1 MGDNEQSSQGSVM
14 TKQIQKQTGKNKPEQ
29 KDVNERQLRDRE
41 ERFCQEIVLGKTH
54 YEAYLNAGYKANNKV
69 TASNLASRLLKNDR
83 IQTRLAVLRA
93 EAAERYKVTP
103 DNIFMRT
110 GAILNADMSN
120 YMTWGPNGVTLKPSS
135 ELTPEQSAA
144 VEEIRDCHQGW
155 RHRQDQAAL
164 QDEGHRAGSQDPQN
178 GQRQTGAVGG
188 SDSENHLRRAKE
200 ETKWGLRSG
209 STFLSHIHSS
219 SEPICLGGQ
228 LPHKGTDHHPP
239 PEPHP

>member
-144 VEEIRDCHQGW
+144 VEEITETVTKDGGTVKIKLHSKTK
-155 RHRQDQAAL
+155 AIEL
-164 QDEGHRAGSQDPQN
+164 
-178 GQRQTGAVGG
+178 GAKILKMV
-188 SDSENHLRRAKE
+188 SDK
-200 ETKWGLRSG
+200 
-209 STFLSHIHSS
+209 
-219 SEPICLGGQ
+219 
-228 LPHKGTDHHPP
+228 
-239 PEPHP
+239 PEPLGEVTLKIIYDEPKRKPNGD

>member
-144 VEEIRDCHQGW
+144 VEEVTETVTKDGGTVKIKLHSKTKAIELGAKILKMVSDKP
-155 RHRQDQAAL
+155 
-164 QDEGHRAGSQDPQN
+164 DPLGEVFLRVIYDKPKKPN
-178 GQRQTGAVGG
+178 G
-188 SDSENHLRRAKE
+188 D
-200 ETKWGLRSG
+200 
-209 STFLSHIHSS
+209 
-219 SEPICLGGQ
+219 
-228 LPHKGTDHHPP
+228 
-239 PEPHP
+239 

>member
-1 MGDNEQSSQGSVM
+1 M

-110 GAILNADMSN
+110 GAILNSDMGN

-144 VEEIRDCHQGW
+144 VEEITETVTKDGGTVKIKLHSKTK
-155 RHRQDQAAL
+155 AIEL
-164 QDEGHRAGSQDPQN
+164 
-178 GQRQTGAVGG
+178 GAKILKMV
-188 SDSENHLRRAKE
+188 SDK
-200 ETKWGLRSG
+200 
-209 STFLSHIHSS
+209 
-219 SEPICLGGQ
+219 
-228 LPHKGTDHHPP
+228 
-239 PEPHP
+239 PEPLGEVTLKIIYDEPKRKPNGD

>member
-1 MGDNEQSSQGSVM
+1 M

-144 VEEIRDCHQGW
+144 VEEITETVTKDGGTVKIKLHSKTK
-155 RHRQDQAAL
+155 AIEL
-164 QDEGHRAGSQDPQN
+164 
-178 GQRQTGAVGG
+178 GAKILKMV
-188 SDSENHLRRAKE
+188 SDK
-200 ETKWGLRSG
+200 
-209 STFLSHIHSS
+209 
-219 SEPICLGGQ
+219 
-228 LPHKGTDHHPP
+228 
-239 PEPHP
+239 PEPLGEVTLKIIYDEPKRKPNGD

>member
-110 GAILNADMSN
+110 GAILNAYMSN

-144 VEEIRDCHQGW
+144 VEEITETVTKDGGTVKIKLHSKTK
-155 RHRQDQAAL
+155 AIEL
-164 QDEGHRAGSQDPQN
+164 
-178 GQRQTGAVGG
+178 GAKILKMV
-188 SDSENHLRRAKE
+188 SDK
-200 ETKWGLRSG
+200 
-209 STFLSHIHSS
+209 
-219 SEPICLGGQ
+219 
-228 LPHKGTDHHPP
+228 
-239 PEPHP
+239 PEPLGEVTLKIIYDEPKRKPNGD

>member
-83 IQTRLAVLRA
+83 IQARLAVLRA

-110 GAILNADMSN
+110 GSILNADMRN

-144 VEEIRDCHQGW
+144 VEEITETVTKDGGTVKIKLHSKTK
-155 RHRQDQAAL
+155 AIEL
-164 QDEGHRAGSQDPQN
+164 
-178 GQRQTGAVGG
+178 GAKILKMV
-188 SDSENHLRRAKE
+188 SDK
-200 ETKWGLRSG
+200 
-209 STFLSHIHSS
+209 
-219 SEPICLGGQ
+219 
-228 LPHKGTDHHPP
+228 
-239 PEPHP
+239 PEPLGEVTLKIIYDEPKRKPNGD

>member
-144 VEEIRDCHQGW
+144 VEEVTETVTKGGGTVKIKLHSKMKAIELGAKILKMVSDKP
-155 RHRQDQAAL
+155 
-164 QDEGHRAGSQDPQN
+164 DPLGEVTLKIIYDKPKRKPN
-178 GQRQTGAVGG
+178 G
-188 SDSENHLRRAKE
+188 D
-200 ETKWGLRSG
+200 
-209 STFLSHIHSS
+209 
-219 SEPICLGGQ
+219 
-228 LPHKGTDHHPP
+228 
-239 PEPHP
+239 

>member
-1 MGDNEQSSQGSVM
+1 MEDNGQSSQCRVM
-14 TKQIQKQTGKNKPEQ
+14 TKQSKKKTKQNFPEQ

-144 VEEIRDCHQGW
+144 VEEITETVTKDGGTVKIKLHSKTK
-155 RHRQDQAAL
+155 AIEL
-164 QDEGHRAGSQDPQN
+164 
-178 GQRQTGAVGG
+178 GAKILKMV
-188 SDSENHLRRAKE
+188 SDK
-200 ETKWGLRSG
+200 
-209 STFLSHIHSS
+209 
-219 SEPICLGGQ
+219 
-228 LPHKGTDHHPP
+228 
-239 PEPHP
+239 PEPLGEVTLKIIYDEPKRKPNGD

>member
-83 IQTRLAVLRA
+83 IQARLAVLRA

-110 GAILNADMSN
+110 GSILNADMRN

-144 VEEIRDCHQGW
+144 VEEVTETVTKDGGTVKIKLHSKTKAIELGVKILKMVSDKPDPLGEVTLRIIY
-155 RHRQDQAAL
+155 
-164 QDEGHRAGSQDPQN
+164 DEPKGKTN
-178 GQRQTGAVGG
+178 G
-188 SDSENHLRRAKE
+188 D
-200 ETKWGLRSG
+200 
-209 STFLSHIHSS
+209 
-219 SEPICLGGQ
+219 
-228 LPHKGTDHHPP
+228 
-239 PEPHP
+239 